1 MTEKQAIEAIH
12 ALPRLQGAPTLERMR
27 ALLAELGNPEKTS
40 SASTLRAQT
49 AKGRWQP

>member
-27 ALLAELGNPEKTS
+27 ALLAELGNPEKDLKCIHI
-40 SASTLRAQT
+40 AAQT
-49 AKGRWQP
+49 AKGRWRP